1 MQSWL
6 AKKLI
11 SFVMGRTRAGDIR
24 PTLLLDA
31 PDVQLTFPGRNS
43 WSGVFRG
50 KQEVERWL
58 RRLAAVG
65 LQTFPDEVVAKG
77 MPWNT
82 TICIRGH
89 DHLDAPDGDAGV
101 REPVR
106 DLGPALVGPP
116 QGVRGLRGHASP
128 ARARRLSG
136 RAAAGA
142 GRRLIESG
150 CARVGGRRSV
160 APSRARRCAV
170 AAGGRRQ

>member
-6 AKKLI
+6 ADKLI
-11 SFVMGRTRAGDIR
+11 AYVMGRTRAGDIR

-43 WSGVFRG
+43 WSGVYRG

-89 DHLDAPDGDAGV
+89 DHLDAPDGTRVYENRFVIWG
-101 REPVR
+101 
-106 DLGPALVGPP
+106 
-116 QGVRGLRGHASP
+116 
-128 ARARRLSG
+128 RLSWG
-136 RAAAGA
+136 RLKEYEVYEDTHLPHELDAYLAEQRPELAAA
-142 GRRLIESG
+142 
-150 CARVGGRRSV
+150 
-160 APSRARRCAV
+160 
-170 AAGGRRQ
+170 